1 VEAAST
7 GPFFHN
13 NVVNTIEEAVAF
25 YNSDAFAE
33 SPGSEGIVR
42 LIGGGI
48 QLTDTQVAAVAAFLR
63 VINALE
69 KVRSA
74 TELLNKVLE
83 ERTFSE
89 ARESLSV
96 SRAEIGHGIRV
107 LHEVKLHGDAV
118 ARLRA
123 ARELCSCGQNQIQP
137 CSKYPSKGGFKTVG
151 SGARRDD

>member
-1 VEAAST
+1 MSLSPFLLQAAST

-33 SPGSEGIVR
+33 SPAGDAS
-42 LIGGGI
+42 GGI

-63 VINALE
+63 VIGALE

-83 ERTFSE
+83 ERALSD
-89 ARESLSV
+89 ARESLSI
-96 SRAEIGHGIRV
+96 SKAEIGHGIRV
-107 LHEVKLHGDAV
+107 LHEVKLHGAAV
-118 ARLRA
+118 GRLRV
-123 ARELCSCGQNQIQP
+123 ARELLSAAAKSNSALLEI
-137 CSKYPSKGGFKTVG
+137 SS
-151 SGARRDD
+151 